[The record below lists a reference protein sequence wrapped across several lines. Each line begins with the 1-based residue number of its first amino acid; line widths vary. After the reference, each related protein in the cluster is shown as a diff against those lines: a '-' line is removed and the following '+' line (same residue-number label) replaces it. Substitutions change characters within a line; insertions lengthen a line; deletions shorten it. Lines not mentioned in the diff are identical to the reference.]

1 MFKRPTY
8 LINNATT
15 HTTKICLTQA
25 QIIVYNTALLA
36 QMQISQ
42 IQLNILALNKPSSSK
57 ET

>member
-1 MFKRPTY
+1 MPQPV
-8 LINNATT
+8 LQ
-15 HTTKICLTQA
+15 KICLTQA
-25 QIIVYNTALLA
+25 QTTVYNTDLLA